1 MCDHQFV
8 AFSMSSSDTY
18 SYTTCTFAF
27 PTRSFSIALIVHA
40 ICCYGYNNVVITL
53 IITNVFNYR
62 LYQNL
67 LLFTKMRATLMREF
81 IHQLLKYQNKAS
93 LIHHFQEWRL
103 PPFPLNGNILRA
115 YGVSGK
121 ELTGHV
127 LFDAASIDN
136 NI

>member
-1 MCDHQFV
+1 MNYCYPLCVITNLLRFRCRLVIPTATQH
-8 AFSMSSSDTY
+8 AP
-18 SYTTCTFAF
+18 FAL

-121 ELTGHV
+121 EL
-127 LFDAASIDN
+127 LDRSCFI
-136 NI
+136 